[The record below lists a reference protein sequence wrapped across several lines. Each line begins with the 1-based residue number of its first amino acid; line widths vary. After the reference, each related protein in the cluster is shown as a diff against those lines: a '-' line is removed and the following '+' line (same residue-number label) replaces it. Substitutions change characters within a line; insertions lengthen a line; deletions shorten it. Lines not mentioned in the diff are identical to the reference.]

1 MVDQDKLQDEIHDID
16 KRMIAIET
24 ILLRLE
30 TNHLAH
36 IESSMEKMEARMESM
51 DKRMWTGALAFY
63 AQALVV
69 TFGVIGFLA
78 SRLL

>member
-1 MVDQDKLQDEIHDID
+1 MVDQEKMQEDLHDID
-16 KRMIAIET
+16 KRIVAIET
-24 ILLRLE
+24 ILVRLE

-36 IESSMEKMEARMESM
+36 METSMHKMEERMESM
-51 DKRMWTGALAFY
+51 DKRMWTGVIAFY

-78 SRLL
+78 SRLV

>member
-16 KRMIAIET
+16 KRIIAIET

-36 IESSMEKMEARMESM
+36 IESSMEKMGARMESM

-78 SRLL
+78 SRLV